1 VLSLADVS
9 YLSIHQ
15 GHLIGPLDVI
25 ARLTDSCI
33 YYLAISL
40 LDVLI
45 DHLIAQLI
53 ASSTFHDI
61 DFIYKLLT

>member
-33 YYLAISL
+33 DYLVVSL
-40 LDVLI
+40 LDVLPY
-45 DHLIAQLI
+45 HLIARLI
-53 ASSTFHDI
+53 ASSTFHDVEFLI
-61 DFIYKLLT
+61 D